1 MLSSRATAGGNHE
14 DEKSACVSLGGAGG
28 GLCLSLKPM

>member
-14 DEKSACVSLGGAGG
+14 DEKSACVSLGGGQG
-28 GLCLSLKPM
+28 EGYVYP